1 MSTTSI
7 VDTYISIDLETTGL
21 HPKQDKIIEIG
32 ALKVIDGR
40 ITETFSTFV
49 NPARALDENI
59 VQLTGIRDEQ
69 LKSAP
74 YIEDILPT
82 VMDFLGDLPLLG
94 HSILFDYSFLKKAA
108 VDRKLSF
115 EKNAIDTLKIAR
127 KYLTDLEHRS
137 LDYLC
142 QYYQIEHHA
151 HRALEDARAT
161 HFLYHK
167 LVELF
172 YEKEAQEGSASHL
185 FLPSPLHFQIKR
197 DTPATKAQKEQL
209 YRLFEQHRI
218 VMNVEIERLTR
229 SEASRWIDK
238 IKSGAL
244 TNGAES
250 LLYSEN

>member
-1 MSTTSI
+1 MSTPPI
-7 VDTYISIDLETTGL
+7 IDTYISIDLETTGL

-32 ALKVIDGR
+32 ALKVIDGQ
-40 ITETFSTFV
+40 ITETLSILV
-49 NPARALDENI
+49 NPARALDEHI

-69 LKSAP
+69 LRDAP
-74 YIEDILPT
+74 YIEDVLPT
-82 VMDFLGDLPLLG
+82 VIDFLGDLPLLG

-115 EKNAIDTLKIAR
+115 EKNAIDTLKLAR
-127 KYLTDLEHRS
+127 KYLTELEHRS

-142 QYYQIEHHA
+142 QYYKIEHHA

-167 LVELF
+167 LAELF
-172 YEKEAQEGSASHL
+172 YEKEAQEGGHL
-185 FLPSPLHFQIKR
+185 FQPSPLHFQIKR

-209 YRLFEQHRI
+209 YRLLEQHTI
-218 VMNVEIERLTR
+218 VMNVDIERLTR

-238 IKSGAL
+238 IKSGVLSDGSA
-244 TNGAES
+244 GG
-250 LLYSEN
+250 